1 MLSNHVHNFKK
12 NFLGTVYIVMWLGTD
27 RIDWA
32 GRRLAVHR
40 LLSQAPR
47 AGEQDE
53 GALHKSMLVDTPVLV
68 TIQSNCSIHAAENWQ
83 NYCVNGAAM
92 LTLATAGH
100 RGA

>member
-1 MLSNHVHNFKK
+1 MLSNHAQLQITF
-12 NFLGTVYIVMWLGTD
+12 FGTVFIVMWLGTD

-53 GALHKSMLVDTPVLV
+53 GALHKSMLVGTPVLV
-68 TIQSNCSIHAAENWQ
+68 TKRLQCS
-83 NYCVNGAAM
+83 
-92 LTLATAGH
+92 
-100 RGA
+100 